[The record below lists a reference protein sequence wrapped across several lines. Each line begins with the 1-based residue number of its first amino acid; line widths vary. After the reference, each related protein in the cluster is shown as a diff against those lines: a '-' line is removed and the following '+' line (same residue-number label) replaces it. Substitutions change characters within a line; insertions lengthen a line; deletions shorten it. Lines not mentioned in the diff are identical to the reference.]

1 MENSYPLV
9 YMKAWRNQSPMNK
22 IDNYAEEFEF
32 LDEEERLFY
41 LIDLAKRKTSL
52 PEELRTDDRLV
63 HGCMSQIWV
72 DVGVQNNLVNVYYDS
87 DAMITKGICCVI
99 SDCFTGITVQEAKA
113 IQKQDF
119 EKLGIRQLLSAQR
132 RNGLGSLIQTIS
144 TKVENL

>member
-1 MENSYPLV
+1 MVMS
-9 YMKAWRNQSPMNK
+9 K
-22 IDNYAEEFEF
+22 IEKYAEDFSW
-32 LDEEERLFY
+32 LDDDERLMH
-41 LIDLAKRKTSL
+41 LIDLAKRETSL
-52 PEELRTDDRLV
+52 PGELRTDDRLV
-63 HGCMSQIWV
+63 NGCMSQIWV
-72 DVGVQNNLVNVYYDS
+72 DVGVQNDLVNVYYDS

>member
-1 MENSYPLV
+1 MS
-9 YMKAWRNQSPMNK
+9 K
-22 IDNYAEEFEF
+22 IDNYAADFEF
-32 LDEEERLFY
+32 LDAEERLMH

-72 DVGVQNNLVNVYYDS
+72 DVGVQDDLVNVYYDS

-99 SDCFTGITVQEAKA
+99 SDCFTGIPVAEAKK
-113 IQKQDF
+113 IKKEDF
-119 EKLGIRQLLSAQR
+119 EKLGIKQLLSAQR

-144 TKVENL
+144 TKIERL